1 MRIEEA
7 VGWLQHQTVILL
19 RIQILIMHHHPHSKM
34 VKEMAEIEIIA
45 TLTMNY

>member
-1 MRIEEA
+1 MKIEEA
-7 VGWLQHQTVILL
+7 EEWLLAIILL

-45 TLTMNY
+45 TITMNY